1 MKSNYARRLNRINIL
16 LSIHIALKL
25 VIILILFVVLY
36 TTIWLK
42 EKYLTL
48 IKTSIYIQIFIF
60 LSTVFVML
68 SINNPKSFDICYP
81 FMNYC
86 YLILSI
92 LEKSIIIIEIIIL
105 VQNLQNF
112 IKVFHEC
119 AYYRTYEEI
128 IDKEYKRTCFYYITD
143 YNNELPYKYIC
154 YYNSENE
161 YYNKFCDG
169 FICKKNYDIIQINTY
184 IKCYGNVDRSS
195 IHFSGDNEFYLK
207 DIELINRYKSSNLY
221 ACFRKEKIIKNEN
234 IFNKDCPD
242 SNPINK
248 MLIFIYS
255 DIILHL
261 LIDFLFIYEFILLQK
276 IKQIYGNLVLLQS
289 NAPINYINDE
299 DLPNNNNSN
308 TNKQTCNTDHRELLE
323 YPQTLNT
330 FNVPI
335 QNSQTIIIEPGHRD
349 KNNRGNNIDM
359 ENQNGQED
367 DIEVVYNENTD
378 KESNENNG
386 VISRKAK
393 ILNFKNRNLKERKK
407 KIIKINYGENIDNNL
422 DKSKQNQNQRMAILD
437 IKKDD
442 EYEINRINFFIK
454 KKTRKKRNKIKEEI
468 GKDSNGEDID
478 KHNNKNAFLKKEMAS
493 DSNNLNIDINKDDKN
508 STKIFNSNPP
518 DKNIRN
524 YIRGNENEFL
534 NYSNNKKKSRAYVKK
549 SNNYKN
555 SKLMIN
561 LNITGNLCYD
571 IQKNSNKQSFKN
583 DFKRNNNY
591 FIVNSLNNDILKE
604 RSKNQFNTF

>member
-1 MKSNYARRLNRINIL
+1 MKINYARRLNRTNIL
-16 LSIHIALKL
+16 LGIHIGFKL
-25 VIILILFVVLY
+25 VIILTLFIVLY

-42 EKYLTL
+42 EIYLKL

-81 FMNYC
+81 FLNYC
-86 YLILSI
+86 YLVLSI

-169 FICKKNYDIIQINTY
+169 FICKKNNDIIQINTY

-289 NAPINYINDE
+289 RAPINYINDE
-299 DLPNNNNSN
+299 DLRNNNNSN
-308 TNKQTCNTDHRELLE
+308 TNKQTCNTDHKEFLE

-330 FNVPI
+330 FNVPM
-335 QNSQTIIIEPGHRD
+335 QNSQTIIIEPGNRD
-349 KNNRGNNIDM
+349 KNNVGNNIDL

-378 KESNENNG
+378 KETNENNG
-386 VISRKAK
+386 VINRKAK
-393 ILNFKNRNLKERKK
+393 IFNFNNRNKNIKERKK
-407 KIIKINYGENIDNNL
+407 KIIKINYEENIDNNL
-422 DKSKQNQNQRMAILD
+422 VKAKQNQNQRMVILD
-437 IKKDD
+437 IKKED
-442 EYEINRINFFIK
+442 EYEINRMNFFIK

-468 GKDSNGEDID
+468 GKEINEEDIN
-478 KHNNKNAFLKKEMAS
+478 KHNNKNVFLKKEM
-493 DSNNLNIDINKDDKN
+493 DSNNNNLNIDTNKDDKDG
-508 STKIFNSNPP
+508 TKKFNSNPP
-518 DKNIRN
+518 DKNTRN
-524 YIRGNENEFL
+524 YIRGNEKEPL
-534 NYSNNKKKSRAYVKK
+534 KYSDNKKKSRAYVKK
-549 SNNYKN
+549 SNIYKN
-555 SKLMIN
+555 NKLIIF
-561 LNITGNLCYD
+561 LNITSNLCYD
-571 IQKNSNKQSFKN
+571 IQKNSNIQSFKN
-583 DFKRNNNY
+583 NFKRNNNHY
-591 FIVNSLNNDILKE
+591 IVNSLSNGILK
-604 RSKNQFNTF
+604 K